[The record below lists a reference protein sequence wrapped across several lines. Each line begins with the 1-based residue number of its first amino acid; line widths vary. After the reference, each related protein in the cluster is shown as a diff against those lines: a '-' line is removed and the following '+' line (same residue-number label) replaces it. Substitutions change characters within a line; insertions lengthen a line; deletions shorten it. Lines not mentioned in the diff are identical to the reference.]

1 MAHILP
7 GIVCMSANV
16 FVDTNILVYSRDLS
30 EPTKQTL
37 AMDRLTELWQTG
49 TGKISTQVCNEYYT
63 TVTKKL
69 KPGLSKDEA
78 WQDIEA
84 LFAWQP
90 LAVDKKV
97 LIKAKVCQLRYQLSW
112 WDSLIVSAAYYCNCS
127 TILSEDLNNSQKYFD
142 IVVENP
148 FLV

>member
-1 MAHILP
+1 
-7 GIVCMSANV
+7 MSDNV

-30 EPTKQTL
+30 EPTKRAL

-63 TVTKKL
+63 TVTQKL

-97 LIKAKVCQLRYQLSW
+97 LIKAKACQRMYQLSW
-112 WDSLIVSAAYYCNCS
+112 WDSLIVSASYYCNCN
-127 TILSEDLNNSQKYFD
+127 TILSEDLNSGQKYFG
-142 IVVENP
+142 ITVENP
-148 FLV
+148 FL

>member
-1 MAHILP
+1 
-7 GIVCMSANV
+7 MSANV

-30 EPTKQTL
+30 EPAKQ
-37 AMDRLTELWQTG
+37 AMAMERLTGLWQTG
-49 TGKISTQVCNEYYT
+49 TGKISNQVCNEYYT
-63 TVTKKL
+63 TVTQKL

-97 LIKAKVCQLRYQLSW
+97 LIKAKACQLQYQLSW
-112 WDSLIVSAAYYCNCS
+112 WDSLIISAAYFCNCD

-142 IVVENP
+142 IAVENP
-148 FLV
+148 FL

>member
-1 MAHILP
+1 
-7 GIVCMSANV
+7 MSANV
-16 FVDTNILVYSRDLS
+16 FVDTNILVYSRDSS
-30 EPTKQTL
+30 EEIKQPI
-37 AMDRLTELWQTG
+37 AIDVLTELWQKG

-63 TVTKKL
+63 TVTQKL

-97 LIKAKVCQLRYQLSW
+97 LVKAKACQLRYQLSW

-127 TILSEDLNNSQKYFD
+127 TILSEDLNNGQEYFG

-148 FLV
+148 FKI

>member
-1 MAHILP
+1 
-7 GIVCMSANV
+7 MSANV

-30 EPTKQTL
+30 EPTKQSL
-37 AMDRLTELWQTG
+37 AMDRLTGLWQTG

-63 TVTKKL
+63 TVTQKL

-97 LIKAKVCQLRYQLSW
+97 LVKAKACQSRYQLSW
-112 WDSLIVSAAYYCNCS
+112 WDSLIISAAFYCNCS
-127 TILSEDLNNSQKYFD
+127 KIISEDLNNLQKYFD
-142 IVVENP
+142 IAVENP
-148 FLV
+148 FL